1 MVEAITGATVTSH
14 AIIEAVKDCLV
25 QAGGNL
31 EELMAK
37 GPVKEEA
44 KYIELTVD
52 VAVVGGGAAGLA
64 AAITAAEN
72 GAKVVLL
79 EKMGALGGATIT
91 SGGEMLAAGTDMQ
104 AEQGIQDTA
113 KALGEYWIERGEGQV
128 DHDML
133 HMIAD
138 KSGES
143 IDWLKEHGVPFMK
156 VTFSN
161 IYPTQDP
168 WRNHKIEGGG
178 AGLILPMVEAAQKA
192 GVKVL
197 TETRATS
204 LINDSGVIRG
214 VVADNKGNKV
224 TVHAKST
231 ILATGGY
238 TNNEELMK
246 EYAPF
251 FAGVASRLGEA
262 QQGDGL
268 IMARDV
274 GAKIVASGAANANPY
289 DLGPTRFMDP
299 GGIFLNVTPEGKR
312 YSNEAEYQK
321 VRSAILYYQL
331 GFNHFY
337 GIFDSSWDFDKLAEA
352 IEANT
357 VVKADSLED
366 LAKALNMDEKTFV
379 DTVKRYNEMCDA
391 GVDSDFVKPQIGP
404 LGGTEATVKDTK
416 LLNPILKAPFYAVKA
431 QTTFAVGTFG
441 GPVTNAKG
449 EVLSTDEKVI
459 PGLYAAGEVANA
471 MLLYREYP
479 CSGTAIQQCIT
490 MGRLAGASA
499 AETAAK

>member
-204 LINDSGVIRG
+204 LINDSGVIR
-214 VVADNKGNKV
+214 A
-224 TVHAKST
+224 
-231 ILATGGY
+231 
-238 TNNEELMK
+238 
-246 EYAPF
+246 
-251 FAGVASRLGEA
+251 
-262 QQGDGL
+262 
-268 IMARDV
+268 
-274 GAKIVASGAANANPY
+274 
-289 DLGPTRFMDP
+289 
-299 GGIFLNVTPEGKR
+299 
-312 YSNEAEYQK
+312 
-321 VRSAILYYQL
+321 
-331 GFNHFY
+331 
-337 GIFDSSWDFDKLAEA
+337 
-352 IEANT
+352 
-357 VVKADSLED
+357 
-366 LAKALNMDEKTFV
+366 
-379 DTVKRYNEMCDA
+379 C
-391 GVDSDFVKPQIGP
+391 
-404 LGGTEATVKDTK
+404 
-416 LLNPILKAPFYAVKA
+416 
-431 QTTFAVGTFG
+431 
-441 GPVTNAKG
+441 
-449 EVLSTDEKVI
+449 
-459 PGLYAAGEVANA
+459 
-471 MLLYREYP
+471 
-479 CSGTAIQQCIT
+479 
-490 MGRLAGASA
+490 
-499 AETAAK
+499 